1 MFFLWYFVCDY
12 MKVLEKNSKII
23 EKNVKLVLVF
33 IYYYNMLS
41 IIRIV
46 NKGESFRK
54 FFLS

>member
-1 MFFLWYFVCDY
+1 MFFLWYFFCDY
-12 MKVLEKNSKII
+12 IKVLEKNSKII

-46 NKGESFRK
+46 NKSESFWK